1 MAENRARNWNLVLN
15 GETLPNP
22 NEIIAKLAEI
32 RAKNYAFIYHNKA
45 IKDEE
50 KRKHI
55 HLVLEFEN
63 ARTFESLKKK
73 LEAWHIEPCRN
84 LAQSLQYLTHKN
96 APDKEQYELD
106 DVIKSNANWFDT
118 YWNLG
123 QNYVNDEKELM
134 RDIMQGKYH
143 NILEI
148 VLSDKYSMEW
158 LQRRW
163 KIVEEVFFWLNKEP
177 WKYEKDITD
186 ITDQ

>member
-1 MAENRARNWNLVLN
+1 MAQNRARNWNLVLN
-15 GETLPNP
+15 GETLPSP

-32 RAKNYAFIYHNKA
+32 RVKNYAFIYHNKDNKA
-45 IKDEE
+45 ND

-73 LEAWHIEPCRN
+73 LDGWHIETCRN

-106 DVIKSNANWFDT
+106 DVIKSNDDWFDT

-123 QNYVNDEKELM
+123 QNYVNDEKELI
-134 RDIMQGKYH
+134 RDIMQGKFH

-163 KIVEEVFFWLNKEP
+163 KIVEEVFFWLQKEP

-186 ITDQ
+186 ITD

>member
-1 MAENRARNWNLVLN
+1 MAQNRARNWNLVLN
-15 GETLPNP
+15 GETLPNQ

-32 RAKNYAFIYHNKA
+32 RAKNYAFIYHNKD
-45 IKDEE
+45 DED

-55 HLVLEFEN
+55 HLVIEFEN
-63 ARTFESLKKK
+63 ARTFDSLKKK
-73 LEAWHIEPCRN
+73 LDGWHIETCRN
-84 LAQSLQYLTHKN
+84 LALSLQYLTHKN
-96 APDKEQYELD
+96 APDKEQYEID
-106 DVIKSNANWFDT
+106 DVIKSNDNWFDT

-123 QNYVNDEKELM
+123 QNYINDEKELIK
-134 RDIMQGKYH
+134 DIMQGKYH

-163 KIVEEVFFWLNKEP
+163 KIVEEVFFWLHKEP

-186 ITDQ
+186 ITDSTD

>member
-1 MAENRARNWNLVLN
+1 MAQNRARNWNLVLN
-15 GETLPNP
+15 GDNLPNT

-32 RAKNYAFIYHNKA
+32 RAKNYAFIYHNK
-45 IKDEE
+45 DNED

-55 HLVLEFEN
+55 HLVIEFEN

-73 LEAWHIEPCRN
+73 LDAWHIEPCRN
-84 LAQSLQYLTHKN
+84 LALSLQYLTHKN
-96 APDKEQYELD
+96 APDKEQYEID
-106 DVIKSNANWFDT
+106 DVIKSNDNWFNT
-118 YWNLG
+118 YWSLG

-158 LQRRW
+158 LQHRW

-177 WKYEKDITD
+177 WKYEKDLTEDLTD
-186 ITDQ
+186 

>member
-32 RAKNYAFIYHNKA
+32 RAKNYAFIYHNK
-45 IKDEE
+45 DNNQED

-55 HLVLEFEN
+55 HLVIEFEN

-73 LEAWHIEPCRN
+73 LDGWHIETCKS
-84 LAQSLQYLTHKN
+84 LASSIQYLTHKN
-96 APDKEQYELD
+96 DPGKEQYETN
-106 DVIKSNANWFDT
+106 DVIKSNDNWFNT
-118 YWNLG
+118 YWSLG
-123 QNYVNDEKELM
+123 QNYVNDEKELI

-186 ITDQ
+186 